1 MNLSRKTAWV
11 KILISGIMSN
21 KFLDTPP
28 LIVSFDSLFVR
39 LSVMNPG
46 RKKAFYPEPV
56 IPNRIEMAESEFLD
70 S

>member
-1 MNLSRKTAWV
+1 
-11 KILISGIMSN
+11 MSN